1 MRLVLH
7 GGFGEKGRTSLG
19 VESDGYRLLLD
30 AGVKTS
36 ARGSDDYYPRIS
48 EAQLRATD
56 AILLTHGHEDHVA
69 ALGWCIARGFSGRIF
84 MTTETL
90 LDADSSLAGYAET
103 SHHALVRAATV
114 ERLPL
119 GEDAIRL
126 GPLIITTG
134 RSGHVA
140 GGVWCRVDDGRTR
153 FNYCGDVIPSSA
165 VFTMDPIAACNAM
178 AIDASYGD
186 DPIRGDERA
195 SQVREWIEAHP
206 GGCVLPTPLY
216 GRSAELLAI
225 VPGPVALAPG
235 MRDALEV
242 QVRGTDWL
250 VSGMADALATRL
262 RAAADWSEG
271 GPLPRATL
279 LCHDGM
285 GMAGPAWLIL
295 ALARSAGHPTLFTGH
310 LPTGSLG
317 ERMVNE
323 GSATWIRLPTHPT
336 LKENVAIVAASGATT
351 LLGHSCDD
359 RALALLA
366 RHLPLLR
373 TDLSTGASLDL

>member
-19 VESDGYRLLLD
+19 VESGGYRLLLD

-36 ARGSDDYYPRIS
+36 ARGSDEYYPRIS
-48 EAQLRATD
+48 QAQLSATD
-56 AILLTHGHEDHVA
+56 AILVTHGHEDHVA
-69 ALGWCIARGFSGRIF
+69 ALGWCIARGFRGRIF
-84 MTTETL
+84 MTAETL
-90 LDADSSLAGYAET
+90 LDADSSLAGYAEAP
-103 SHHALVRAATV
+103 HHRLLRAATI

-119 GEDAIRL
+119 GDDALRL
-126 GPLIITTG
+126 GPLAITTG

-153 FNYCGDVIPSSA
+153 FNYCGDVSASSA
-165 VFTMDPIAACNAM
+165 AFRMDAVPACNAM

-186 DPIRGDERA
+186 DPIAGAERA
-195 SQVREWIEAHP
+195 RQVIDWIAIHA

-235 MRDALEV
+235 MRGALET
-242 QVRGTDWL
+242 QVGATDWL
-250 VSGMADALATRL
+250 IRGAADALATRL
-262 RAAADWSEG
+262 GAAADWSEG
-271 GPLPRATL
+271 DPLPRATL

-285 GMAGPAWLIL
+285 GMAGPARAIL
-295 ALARSAGHPTLFTGH
+295 ALARGQGQPTLFTGH

-323 GSATWIRLPTHPT
+323 GSATWLRLPTHPT
-336 LKENVAIVAASGATT
+336 LEENIAIVAASGASM
-351 LLGHSCDD
+351 LLGHSCDG
-359 RALALLA
+359 RVLAALA

-373 TDLSTGASLDL
+373 ADLSTGDSLDL